1 MKCKVNVSVFVVSS
15 MIANAISICMCKQMY
30 RNLHIF
36 GDACMHRY
44 VYKHTFRKFCNWEPL
59 I

>member
-15 MIANAISICMCKQMY
+15 MIANAISICMCKH